1 MGSTTVVIR
10 SFDAPVFKVT
20 EFENTIINVKPF
32 QDTVIVVPGTGE
44 EEEEGIFDLTFDDS
58 FE

>member
-1 MGSTTVVIR
+1 MGSTTIILR

-20 EFENTIINVKPF
+20 EFENTIIKVKPF
-32 QDTVIVVPGTGE
+32 QDTVIVVPGDGE
-44 EEEEGIFDLTFDDS
+44 EVEEGIFDDTFDDS